1 MEIFLSF
8 VPSFFCFAFGYY
20 LLVSSVTSIHALRIP
35 EGVAMPDRNVLLGH
49 ASNDRK

>member
-8 VPSFFCFAFGYY
+8 VPSFFCFAFGY
-20 LLVSSVTSIHALRIP
+20 LLVSSLSSIHALRIP
-35 EGVAMPDRNVLLGH
+35 EGVAMPDRNVSLGY